1 MQSTP
6 VQRTLLF
13 ILGLNIFV
21 AVIKAA
27 FGLLAGSVSMVADA
41 LHSTFDSTS
50 NIVGLIAVTI
60 AALPP
65 DAKHHYGH
73 GKFETLGTLVI
84 GAMLLLTAYWIISEG
99 YERLVNPA
107 SPEITPVTVGVM
119 VAAIAVN
126 IIVYRYERRRGE
138 AYGSEI
144 LIADATHTKSDVY
157 VSLSVLAGFGAVL
170 LGFQVAD
177 PLIAF
182 GIGILIAKMGLT
194 ILYEA
199 AEILSDSA
207 NLPCDM
213 DDVRRIVTAIPGVQG
228 CHNFRCRG
236 KPGELFADIHI
247 AVRPE
252 ITVDRAHD
260 LSVEVEERLKEEISG
275 LREVV
280 VHIEP
285 EVQE

>member
-13 ILGLNIFV
+13 ILGLNILV
-21 AVIKAA
+21 AVIKAV

-50 NIVGLIAVTI
+50 NVVGLIAITI
-60 AALPP
+60 AAHPP
-65 DAKHHYGH
+65 DARHHYGH

-99 YERLVNPA
+99 YDRLVHPA
-107 SPEITPVTVGVM
+107 SPDITPVTVGVM
-119 VAAIAVN
+119 VTALIVTV
-126 IIVYRYERRRGE
+126 IVYRYERQMGE
-138 AYGSEI
+138 RYGSEI
-144 LIADATHTKSDVY
+144 LIADATHTKSDIY

-170 LGFQVAD
+170 LGFQIAD
-177 PLIAF
+177 PIIAF
-182 GIGILIAKMGLT
+182 AIGILIAKMGLT
-194 ILYEA
+194 ILYDA
-199 AEILSDSA
+199 AEILADSA
-207 NLPCDM
+207 NLPCDT
-213 DDVRRIVTAIPGVQG
+213 DDVRRIVMAIPGVQG

-247 AVRPE
+247 TVDPQ
-252 ITVDRAHD
+252 ISVDRAHG
-260 LSVEVEERLKEEISG
+260 LSVEVEERMREEISG
-275 LREVV
+275 LKEVV

-285 EVQE
+285 ERQK